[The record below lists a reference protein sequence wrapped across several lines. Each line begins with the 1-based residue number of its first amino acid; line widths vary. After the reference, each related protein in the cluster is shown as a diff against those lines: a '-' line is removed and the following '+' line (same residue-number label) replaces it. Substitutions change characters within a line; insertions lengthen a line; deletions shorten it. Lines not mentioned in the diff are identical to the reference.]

1 MNGASIQ
8 HLLFAGPSPE
18 FGYDPPPAR
27 PPPMRSTY
35 LDKDGP
41 PRSSG
46 AQSPMMD
53 QFWRA
58 KREAPDALLFFRM
71 GDFYELFHEDAKI
84 AARELGLTLTSRSKG
99 EDAIAMAGVP
109 WRNADAYLVR
119 LVKKGFKVAIC
130 EQMQDPRE
138 AKGLVER
145 AVVRIVTPGTLT
157 EENALDA
164 REHNWLLCIAVAGE
178 VAGLAWADV
187 STGRLCV
194 ADAPLAKLVDEVAR
208 IAPAEI
214 LVAPRFDEAAGAA
227 AAELRATHGVRMG
240 EREAWHYDRESARRI
255 LHARLKVHSL
265 EGFGLDEEQA
275 VCVGAAG
282 ALLSY
287 LEETQ
292 KNACAHLSGLEHVQ
306 GARHLV
312 LDRATRSCLEL
323 FRTQRD
329 GAREG
334 SLIEVLDATLTPMGG
349 RLLHEWLA
357 SPLREVEPILLRQ
370 RAVAEFHGSPFL
382 REDARAALGPVLDIE
397 RLAAKVATL
406 RANAR
411 DLVALANSLAQARL
425 LKDRLAQCNATLLA
439 DLVGRVDPLE
449 ELVEHLR
456 STLVDAPPMALKDGG
471 LVRAGVDAELDEL
484 RAIAGDA
491 KSWMAR
497 FQSEEIEKSGMP
509 GLKVG
514 FNSVFGYFIEV
525 PRGQVERVPASYI
538 RKQTV
543 KNAERY
549 ITPELK
555 EMEDKVLHAEE
566 RAKDLEFRLFERLRD
581 EAGRELERILRTAAA
596 VAEIDVLAAL
606 AQRAAEH
613 RYCAPV
619 VDDGDTIRVIDG
631 RHPVVERNPRAESF
645 VPNDAKLNRSDRLVT
660 IITGP
665 NMAGKSTYI
674 RQVALIVILAQIGS
688 FVPAAEARV
697 GVVDR
702 VFTRI
707 GAADDIARNASTFMV
722 EMLEIANIL
731 NNATPRSLVVL
742 DEVGRG
748 TSTFDGLALAWAIVE
763 HLHESIR
770 ARSLFA
776 THYHQLVDLADRHKG
791 VCNMHVAV
799 REWNDEIV
807 FLHKLVEGG
816 TDRSWGI
823 HVARLAGVPRPVLE
837 RAKQVLSDVEK
848 DAEDLAP
855 RLARGAKAKK
865 DDAQQLSLFAPR
877 PSEVESEIKALDLD
891 RVTPIEALM
900 LLRELRSKLS

>member
-1 MNGASIQ
+1 
-8 HLLFAGPSPE
+8 
-18 FGYDPPPAR
+18 
-27 PPPMRSTY
+27 MRSTY
-35 LDKDGP
+35 LEKDGP
-41 PRSSG
+41 ARSSG
-46 AQSPMMD
+46 AQSPMME
-53 QFWRA
+53 QYWRA

-71 GDFYELFHEDAKI
+71 GDFYELFHEDAKV
-84 AARELGLTLTSRSKG
+84 AARELGLTLTARSKG

-138 AKGLVER
+138 AKGIVER
-145 AVVRIVTPGTLT
+145 AVVRVVTPGTLT

-164 REHNWLLCIAVAGE
+164 REHNWLLAVALVDGT
-178 VAGLAWADV
+178 AGLAWADV

-194 ADAPLAKLVDEVAR
+194 ADVPLAKLGDELAR

-214 LVAPRFDEAAGAA
+214 LVSPRFDEAAGAA
-227 AAELRATHGVRMG
+227 AEELRLQFGTRIGT
-240 EREAWHYDRESARRI
+240 REAWHYDRESALRL

-265 EGFGLDEEQA
+265 EGYGLDEQA
-275 VCVGAAG
+275 APCVCAAG

-306 GARHLV
+306 SSRHLV

-329 GAREG
+329 GSREG
-334 SLIEVLDATLTPMGG
+334 SLVEVLDATLTPMGG
-349 RLLHEWLA
+349 RLLHEWL
-357 SPLREVEPILLRQ
+357 SNPLREVEPILARQ
-370 RAVAEFHGSPFL
+370 RAVAELHGSPFL
-382 REDARAALGPVLDIE
+382 REELRGELKQVLDIE
-397 RLAAKVATL
+397 RLVAKVSTL

-411 DLVALANSLAQARL
+411 DLAALAASLAPAKALKERLAGCNALLLAELCARL
-425 LKDRLAQCNATLLA
+425 
-439 DLVGRVDPLE
+439 DPLE
-449 ELVEHLR
+449 ELVQQVR
-456 STLVDAPPMALKDGG
+456 ATLVDAPPMALKDGG
-471 LVRAGVDAELDEL
+471 LVRPGFSAELDEL
-484 RAIAGDA
+484 RGIAGDA

-497 FQSEEIEKSGMP
+497 FQAEEIARSGMP

-525 PRGQVERVPASYI
+525 PRGQVDRVPAGYI

-555 EMEDKVLHAEE
+555 AMEDKVLHSEE
-566 RAKDLEFRLFERLRD
+566 RARDLEYRIFEELRD
-581 EAGRELERILRTAAA
+581 AAGRELARILRTAGAL
-596 VAEIDVLAAL
+596 AELDVLASL
-606 AQRAAEH
+606 AQRAAEN

-619 VDDGDTIRVIDG
+619 VDDGETIRIIDG
-631 RHPVVERNPRAESF
+631 RHPVVEKNPRAEAF
-645 VPNDAKLNRSDRLVT
+645 VPNDAKLNRDERLVT
-660 IITGP
+660 LITGP

-707 GAADDIARNASTFMV
+707 GAADDISRNASTFMV

-763 HLHESIR
+763 HLHETIR
-770 ARSLFA
+770 ARALFA
-776 THYHQLVDLADRHKG
+776 THYHQLVDLAGRHRG

-823 HVARLAGVPRPVLE
+823 HVARIAGVPRAVID
-837 RAKQVLSDVEK
+837 RAKQVLADVEK

-855 RLARGAKAKK
+855 RLARSSRRRQ
-865 DDAQQLSLFAPR
+865 DDAHQLSLFAPP
-877 PSEVESEIKALDLD
+877 PSAVEDEIRKLDLD

-900 LLRELRSKLS
+900 LLRELRTKLS